1 MNNEKEVYRNKYEV
15 AFRIAYDRPIFTDE
29 RLKKCVEEAFEKIK
43 LEHAVQDDKLNFKV
57 DSAFIGPFYVRLYL
71 YCDPTYGVHKAITK
85 IKRTLVK
92 QLLDA
97 DASLKTRLPSIWT
110 RNNYI
115 RTMTPNIKKNE
126 FVEYLKS

>member
-29 RLKKCVEEAFEKIK
+29 RLKKCVEEAFEKIE
-43 LEHAVQDDKLNFKV
+43 LEDAVQDDKLNFKV
-57 DSAFIGPFYVRLYL
+57 DSAFIGVN
-71 YCDPTYGVHKAITK
+71 KAITK

>member
-29 RLKKCVEEAFEKIK
+29 RLKKCVEEAFEKIE

-57 DSAFIGPFYVRLYL
+57 DSAFIGPF
-71 YCDPTYGVHKAITK
+71 YGVHKAITK